1 MRNSAKTFREAILRF
16 ETLDLAFE
24 NWRIASDNIGNLV
37 APLKELSAFGM
48 ALGQCKKAAKGEFA
62 YISGRVDEV
71 KAIGNEVSGMALP
84 EFDDDMLGLTA
95 DEKDRCKAL
104 RDEARKLFE
113 GFKSEF
119 KDEFAL
125 LRQDLDKITWESAD
139 FKVVLF
145 GRTQVGKSTIREAL
159 TCGDGATIGHGS
171 SSTTKTCH
179 EYTWRNLHVWDTPG
193 IDSRKDT
200 NRDESGVGDEERAAN
215 EKLETA
221 DMAVFV
227 CKTDSLEPKE
237 RQRLAQ
243 IVASGRPFVI
253 LMNVVAQFSNYT
265 IFKRMGS
272 DRKINRERQREFIDD
287 LVGGPHGL
295 HAPDERFS
303 PAEAEVIKANLIPV
317 HACACF
323 YSRAKNCE
331 KVDAFYAKY
340 RVTRTEVYRL
350 SNFGEFRQYLTRFI
364 CKKGCVERRK
374 TIDRVFVEK
383 VGGFFSTKE
392 SEIRRFIEDK
402 IDKDVAVVRK
412 TRQAIADK
420 KCRWTGNALS
430 VQLLSLISLE
440 INTSAI
446 AKKCIENGY
455 GKKRIK
461 SEWAECL
468 KRGVEKSQAILSGDF
483 QDDLDRTFENMAD
496 ALKFN
501 ADAFARISDVEN
513 KGIDGRKVTRWVKRL
528 ASWGSVGL
536 FVAANWWNP
545 AGWVVGAAYALAGVA
560 FVLNWVGD
568 RFRSTDSKIQ
578 RLKEQF
584 DEHLNKV
591 CGEFCQKAE
600 ESFMA
605 AIGNAD
611 IALGRHVDENMLL
624 RENLVGIAA
633 VCERANAVVSE
644 VENRMNNH

>member
-1 MRNSAKTFREAILRF
+1 MRNSTKTFREAMSRF

-24 NWRIASDNIGNLV
+24 KWRIASDDIGNLV
-37 APLKELSAFGM
+37 APLKELSAFCM
-48 ALGQCKKAAKGEFA
+48 ALGQCKKAAEDEFA
-62 YISGRVDEV
+62 SISGRVDEV
-71 KAIGNEVSGMALP
+71 KAIGDEVSGMALP
-84 EFDDDMLGLTA
+84 ELDEDMPGLTT

-104 RDEARKLFE
+104 RDEVRKLFE

-119 KDEFAL
+119 KDEFASL
-125 LRQDLDKITWESAD
+125 GKDLDEITQESAD

-171 SSTTKTCH
+171 SSTTTTCH

-200 NRDESGVGDEERAAN
+200 NRDETGVGDEERAAN

-227 CKTDSLEPKE
+227 CKTDSLESKE

-243 IVASGRPFVI
+243 IVASGRPFVV
-253 LMNVVAQFSNYT
+253 LVNVVASFTDYT
-265 IFKRMGS
+265 NFKKRRM
-272 DRKINRERQREFIDD
+272 DRKINREAQREFIDD
-287 LVGGPHGL
+287 LVG
-295 HAPDERFS
+295 ERFS
-303 PAEAEVIKANLIPV
+303 PAEAGTVKANLIPI
-317 HACACF
+317 HALACF
-323 YSRAKNCE
+323 YSRARNCE
-331 KVDAFYAKY
+331 TVDAFYAKY
-340 RVTRTEVYRL
+340 GVTRAELYRL

-364 CKKGCVERRK
+364 CEEGCMERRK

-383 VGGFFSTKE
+383 AGGFFSAKG

-412 TRQAIADK
+412 TRKAIADK
-420 KCRWTGNALS
+420 KCRWTGNALR
-430 VQLLSLISLE
+430 VKLSTLISLE

-446 AKKCIENGY
+446 ATKCIENGY
-455 GKKRIK
+455 GKNRIK
-461 SEWAECL
+461 SEWANCL
-468 KRGVEKSQAILSGDF
+468 KRGVEKSQAILSEDF
-483 QDDLDRTFENMAD
+483 QNDLDRTFENMAD

-501 ADAFARISDVEN
+501 ADAFARISDVEE
-513 KGIDGRKVTRWVKRL
+513 KGVDGRKVITWVKRL
-528 ASWGSVGL
+528 ASLGGFGL

-545 AGWVVGAAYALAGVA
+545 GGWVAIAAWALAGVA
-560 FVLNWVGD
+560 FVLNWVVD
-568 RFRSTDSKIQ
+568 LFRSTDSKIQ

-605 AIGNAD
+605 TIGNAD

-624 RENLVGIAA
+624 RENLVGIIA